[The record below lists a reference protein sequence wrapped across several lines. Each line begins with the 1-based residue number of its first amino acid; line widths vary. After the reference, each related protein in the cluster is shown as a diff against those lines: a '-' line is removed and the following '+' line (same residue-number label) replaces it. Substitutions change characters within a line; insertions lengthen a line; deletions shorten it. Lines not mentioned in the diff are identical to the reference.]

1 MPLSLGCAIAMLHA
15 HLAAVQRL
23 LATVQ
28 QREAEADEH
37 LAWVAAF
44 EVSSGGVW
52 RRVAPPDGWA
62 HPGVR

>member
-44 EVSSGGVW
+44 EVSLGGV
-52 RRVAPPDGWA
+52 
-62 HPGVR
+62 